1 MRCERDELAYL
12 GYLLACDGAETEW
25 HFNGEYRITID
36 YKGRR
41 YDAYSQID
49 GKVCFVGLSA
59 EQIMDAIKPKT
70 AKRIIVA
77 NGATGHCKCS
87 ACGGL
92 IGVWDNY
99 CKHCGARLEV
109 ER

>member
-12 GYLLACDGAETEW
+12 GHLLACDGAETEW

-49 GKVCFVGLSA
+49 GKVCF
-59 EQIMDAIKPKT
+59 
-70 AKRIIVA
+70 
-77 NGATGHCKCS
+77 
-87 ACGGL
+87 

-99 CKHCGARLEV
+99 CRHCGRRFED
-109 ER
+109 ECD